1 MSKIYNMRA
10 IEYNFMMTILKLL
23 SDRLPAVA
31 TEYGIKKNTTIP
43 VLPAYPANL
52 TDIEKPSIIVRKV
65 DTDQYKIGLGNVL
78 GQYYDQE
85 LRGYVDVV
93 AKCHKPLLQF
103 DVVASNNTDRLL
115 YESMISD
122 GIFNQISFNESGT
135 IDFYDF
141 IADINNPQLV
151 GNAKL
156 IGDPSITD
164 LDDTQST
171 NDNYIGIIRHKF
183 KIIQT
188 VIPVQ
193 EYVDLSKWMK
203 QTYKIKV

>member
-23 SDRLPAVA
+23 NDRLPSIAN
-31 TEYGIKKNTTIP
+31 EYGIRNTTIP
-43 VLPAYPANL
+43 ILPAYPANL

-65 DTDQYKIGLGNVL
+65 DTDQYKVGIGNVL
-78 GQYYDQE
+78 GQYYDPG

-93 AKCHKPLLQF
+93 GKCHKPLLQF
-103 DVVASNNTDRLL
+103 DVVAGNNTDRLL
-115 YESMISD
+115 YESIISD
-122 GIFNQISFNESGT
+122 GIFNQISFNESGI

-141 IADINNPQLV
+141 ITDIDNPQLV

-156 IGDPSITD
+156 IGDPTITD
-164 LDDTQST
+164 LDDTEST
-171 NDNYIGIIRHKF
+171 NNNYIGIIRHKF
-183 KIIQT
+183 SIIQT
-188 VIPVQ
+188 VIPTQ

-203 QTYKIKV
+203 QTYKIKI

>member
-23 SDRLPAVA
+23 NDRLPSIAN
-31 TEYGIKKNTTIP
+31 EYGIRNTAIP
-43 VLPAYPANL
+43 ILPAYPANL

-65 DTDQYKIGLGNVL
+65 DTDQYKVGIGNVL
-78 GQYYDQE
+78 GQYYDPE

-93 AKCHKPLLQF
+93 GKYHKPLLQF
-103 DVVASNNTDRLL
+103 DVVAGNNTEKLL
-115 YESMISD
+115 YESMILD
-122 GIFNQISFNESGT
+122 GIFNQISFNENGI

-141 IADINNPQLV
+141 ITDINNPQLV

-156 IGDPSITD
+156 IGDPTITY
-164 LDDTQST
+164 LDDTEST

-183 KIIQT
+183 SIIQT
-188 VIPVQ
+188 VIPIQ